1 MIDPIGHFVVIL
13 ITFVVAALTGNRWN
27 AGLLTIAG
35 MAFLFVLSPI
45 AAVFIGLLCVEAALL
60 VFLLQNRARSDAWR
74 KYLPYILL
82 PNFLFVDFHFAILG
96 FNIQTLAISFST
108 IRVFMTAKSM
118 LTSRA
123 AIKPQDYPW
132 IFVAGF
138 FLPAIII
145 GPVFSGTAIRDS
157 MRKGEVA
164 EVGLRNHRLLLQGL
178 ILALLVSPGI
188 VRMIETTDVTGI
200 WLMPVLIVL
209 RFVNL
214 FATFWG
220 QSLIA
225 EESARFFGFS
235 LPQNFDKPWLATNI
249 RDFWAR
255 WHRSMAQFVM
265 QYIYLPL
272 TLKSVPN
279 RVATISAFLFMGLW
293 HNTSLG
299 YAIWGVSHGILLA
312 FWPVSD
318 EGNYLFA
325 KRVFLWVAVMGLSY
339 IANYAG
345 L

>member
-13 ITFVVAALTGNRWN
+13 ITFVIAALTRHRWN
-27 AGLLTIAG
+27 AGLLTAAG
-35 MAFLFVLSPI
+35 MVFVFILSPI
-45 AAVFIGLLCVEAALL
+45 ASMFIGLLCIEAALL
-60 VFLLQNRARSDAWR
+60 VFLLKGRARSDPWR

-118 LTSRA
+118 LTSRT

-138 FLPAIII
+138 FLPALII

-164 EVGLRNHRLLLQGL
+164 EVSLRNHRLLLQGL
-178 ILALLVSPGI
+178 ILALLVSPAI
-188 VRMIETTDVTGI
+188 VLLFEIIDVTGPL
-200 WLMPVLIVL
+200 LMPVIMVL
-209 RFVNL
+209 RFLNL

-279 RVATISAFLFMGLW
+279 RAATISAFLFMGLW

-299 YAIWGVSHGILLA
+299 YAIWGLCHGVLLA

-318 EGNYLFA
+318 KGNYRFV
-325 KRVFLWVAVMGLSY
+325 KRVFLWTAVIGLSY
-339 IANYAG
+339 VANYAG